1 MLNVNSKSGMTLY
14 STRQSTVNGTGQN
27 ILLWDQMF
35 GNFQNTLKQKNQI
48 NKSQKYA
55 NDPIF
60 YSSPLNQ
67 ANPLQFNEK
76 LRQGFRQY
84 LNGELSA
91 LNLVNECNHL
101 NRKETKLKNRI
112 KLVKRANMFANQ
124 LQITNKYKSLHQ
136 QGLTDQEIEK
146 KVKVLQR
153 FEKIKKLIQ
162 KNQDTKPIEDTNLKD
177 VQLFRQLYEVSEK
190 NKYKFKQKN
199 LITDRTDGQREY
211 ENVNYF
217 THRYLRVKRDDEQLK
232 QNKESKQD
240 QDIFNKQKVRDIIDQ
255 RLRGFMYE
263 REQQEQQLLN
273 KAKKRMLMKN
283 TQFKEYEQDRYVLND
298 PLNKDVKLYAY
309 LFVKPKENKKLN
321 EINQKTLPVTKRIK
335 QSKHYLKN
343 FKKQLTSRSASMTND
358 SSLNSILEI
367 NIDNLYKASN
377 QIQSQILSNDQEKFV
392 KRIKQLQKV
401 QQLNQEIL
409 KMNQLKLSSKRKS
422 FLI

>member
-1 MLNVNSKSGMTLY
+1 MLNVNSKRRMTLF
-14 STRQSTVNGTGQN
+14 SSRQSIVHGTGQN
-27 ILLWDQMF
+27 VLLWDQMF
-35 GNFQNTLKQKNQI
+35 GNFQSTLKQKNQI
-48 NKSQKYA
+48 NKSQKNG

-67 ANPLQFNEK
+67 PNPIQFNEK

-101 NRKETKLKNRI
+101 NRKETKLKNRF

-124 LQITNKYKSLHQ
+124 LQVTNKYRSLHQ

-162 KNQDTKPIEDTNLKD
+162 KNQETKLIEDTNLKD
-177 VQLFRQLYEVSEK
+177 VQLFRQLYEVSEN
-190 NKYKFKQKN
+190 NKSKFKQKD
-199 LITDRTDGQREY
+199 LITERTDGQREY

-232 QNKESKQD
+232 KNKESKND
-240 QDIFNKQKVRDIIDQ
+240 QDFFNKQKVRDIIDQ
-255 RLRGFMYE
+255 KLRGFIDE
-263 REQQEQQLLN
+263 REQQEQKLLS
-273 KAKKRMLMKN
+273 KAKRRMLMKN
-283 TQFKEYEQDRYVLND
+283 TQFKEYEQEKYVLND

-309 LFVKPKENKKLN
+309 LFVKPKEKMQFN
-321 EINQKTLPVTKRIK
+321 EINQKTLPLTKRVK
-335 QSKHYLKN
+335 ESKHYFKN

-367 NIDNLYKASN
+367 NIDNLYKASD
-377 QIQSQILSNDQEKFV
+377 QIQSQILSNDQEKICKKNQV
-392 KRIKQLQKV
+392 IIESTITQLR
-401 QQLNQEIL
+401 N
-409 KMNQLKLSSKRKS
+409 SKDESNKT
-422 FLI
+422 FF